1 MTINVLIVDDSAV
14 MRAMILKAIHMSD
27 LPLGD
32 IYEAADGR
40 QGLEALNAHRIDL
53 VLLDINMPVMNGL
66 DVTRDLTQTGI
77 PTSIVILSMYSDDSM
92 VKRAFLLGAKGY
104 LLKKSITDDLISAIQ
119 AAQRG
124 ELYLSPE
131 LGSVVD
137 VDEWLRAD
145 SDPQLANQVDQLSPR
160 EREVC
165 QLVAQGMTNQ
175 AIAKNLN
182 ISTKTVEK
190 HRSNMMNKLGVQ
202 DIASL
207 VREVL
212 RTGIVFLDE

>member
-1 MTINVLIVDDSAV
+1 MIRVIVADDHHLVRQGIRALLEKHPDISVIEEAQDGQEALAFTSQLKPDVLI
-14 MRAMILKAIHMSD
+14 
-27 LPLGD
+27 
-32 IYEAADGR
+32 
-40 QGLEALNAHRIDL
+40 
-53 VLLDINMPVMNGL
+53 LDINMPVMNGL